1 MKDLN
6 NKDPQ
11 GSFKNIISNI
21 NDLIDPGLWEEV
33 GQEKVKNPDPS
44 IRYCQRCILGSD
56 EVAQILE
63 AGTGP
68 DTTDSKISEMYAGET
83 VGAHGSIG
91 LYVYTF
97 EDEDYVY
104 VAHYIY
110 EVEHQAYLWR
120 HNK

>member
-1 MKDLN
+1 M
-6 NKDPQ
+6 
-11 GSFKNIISNI
+11 
-21 NDLIDPGLWEEV
+21 
-33 GQEKVKNPDPS
+33 GQEKEENPNP
-44 IRYCQRCILGSD
+44 YCQRCTLGSD
-56 EVAQILE
+56 DVGQILE

-68 DTTDSKISEMYAGET
+68 DSTDPKISEMYAGKT

>member
-6 NKDPQ
+6 NQ

-21 NDLIDPGLWEEV
+21 NNLIDPDFWEEV
-33 GQEKVKNPDPS
+33 GQEKEENPNP
-44 IRYCQRCILGSD
+44 YCQRCTLGSD
-56 EVAQILE
+56 DVGQILE

-68 DTTDSKISEMYAGET
+68 DSTDPKISEMYAGET

>member
-6 NKDPQ
+6 NQ

-21 NDLIDPGLWEEV
+21 NNLRVSNWWEEV
-33 GQEKVKNPDPS
+33 GQEKVENPDPS
-44 IRYCQRCILGSD
+44 IRYCQRCTLGSD

-68 DTTDSKISEMYAGET
+68 DSTDPEIKEMYAGDLP
-83 VGAHGSIG
+83 GAHGSIG
-91 LYVYTF
+91 LFVYTF